1 MVTFIIWDVSPVFVD
16 LGFFQIRWYSIFFA
30 LGFVLSY
37 IILNRRFK
45 KVGLEQKYLD
55 KLTTYVVI
63 ATVIGARLAHCFF
76 YDWSYYS
83 DHIIEIFLP
92 VRFNPNFEFIGF
104 QGLASHGGI
113 FGVAIAII
121 LFSKKN
127 RINTLWLFDRL
138 AIVGALAGACIR
150 FGNLM
155 NSEIIGKPATIPWAF
170 VFSRVD
176 NVPRHP
182 GQLYEALAYL
192 GIFGVLLFIDGK
204 NRRSSGFIF
213 GLFFTLLFVA
223 RILIEFVKADQSAFE
238 AGMILNMGQ
247 LLSIP
252 FIILGVTIMLIK
264 RKKDKSDLQI
274 TI

>member
-55 KLTTYVVI
+55 KLTTYV
-63 ATVIGARLAHCFF
+63 
-76 YDWSYYS
+76 
-83 DHIIEIFLP
+83 
-92 VRFNPNFEFIGF
+92 
-104 QGLASHGGI
+104 
-113 FGVAIAII
+113 
-121 LFSKKN
+121 
-127 RINTLWLFDRL
+127 
-138 AIVGALAGACIR
+138 
-150 FGNLM
+150 
-155 NSEIIGKPATIPWAF
+155 
-170 VFSRVD
+170 
-176 NVPRHP
+176 
-182 GQLYEALAYL
+182 
-192 GIFGVLLFIDGK
+192 
-204 NRRSSGFIF
+204 F
-213 GLFFTLLFVA
+213 GLFFTLVFVA

-238 AGMILNMGQ
+238 AGMILNMGR